1 MRGGGRVPA
10 RVVVFPRARSPE
22 NPRAAGYSRSLAAGS
37 SWIRLQTT
45 AGAPVPYARRHM
57 RRQLVI
63 TTVVI
68 AATIGS
74 AQALER
80 GAVIEGPARVVDG
93 DTIDVAG
100 VRVRLHGVA
109 APERSEPGGAEATAA
124 LRQIIAGQV
133 VRCSVTGEQTHG
145 REVGTCWIGA
155 QDIGAAIIAAGRA
168 RDCPRFSAGR
178 YAAIERPQA
187 GSLPLPRYCR

>member
-1 MRGGGRVPA
+1 M
-10 RVVVFPRARSPE
+10 
-22 NPRAAGYSRSLAAGS
+22 
-37 SWIRLQTT
+37 QTT
-45 AGAPVPYARRHM
+45 AAAPVPMLATMRH
-57 RRQLVI
+57 QLVI
-63 TTVVI
+63 IAAFIIFVGVI

-80 GAVIEGPARVVDG
+80 GAVIEGPARVLDG

-133 VRCSVTGEQTHG
+133 VRCSVTGFRLGRNLPTMPSTMGGWAAQMGNVGLRGCCRITGSTDDLRLTH
-145 REVGTCWIGA
+145 
-155 QDIGAAIIAAGRA
+155 
-168 RDCPRFSAGR
+168 
-178 YAAIERPQA
+178 
-187 GSLPLPRYCR
+187 

>member
-1 MRGGGRVPA
+1 MLATMR
-10 RVVVFPRARSPE
+10 
-22 NPRAAGYSRSLAAGS
+22 
-37 SWIRLQTT
+37 
-45 AGAPVPYARRHM
+45 H
-57 RRQLVI
+57 QLVI
-63 TTVVI
+63 TAIAVVIAAFIIFVGVI
-68 AATIGS
+68 AATIRS

-100 VRVRLHGVA
+100 FRVRLHGIA

-124 LRQIIAGQV
+124 LRQVIAGQV
-133 VRCSVTGEQTHG
+133 VRCGVTGEQTHG

-155 QDIGAAIIAAGRA
+155 QDIAAAVVAAGRA

-178 YAAIERPQA
+178 YAAVERPQA
-187 GSLPLPRYCR
+187 AALPLPGYCRR

>member
-1 MRGGGRVPA
+1 M
-10 RVVVFPRARSPE
+10 PRARVGVPGHGL
-22 NPRAAGYSRSLAAGS
+22 PGS

-45 AGAPVPYARRHM
+45 AGAPVPMLAAMRH
-57 RRQLVI
+57 QLVI
-63 TTVVI
+63 TAIAAAIAVVIAAFIIFVGVI
-68 AATIGS
+68 AATIRS

-109 APERSEPGGAEATAA
+109 APERSEPGGAEATAV
-124 LRQIIAGQV
+124 LRQVIAGQV
-133 VRCSVTGEQTHG
+133 VRCSVTGEETHG

-155 QDIGAAIIAAGRA
+155 QDIGGAVIAAGRA
-168 RDCPRFSAGR
+168 RDCPRFSTGR
-178 YAAIERPQA
+178 YAAVERPEA